1 MKSTFI
7 SHPLLGTV
15 KVTMRAS
22 ASRYIAR
29 WKDGMV
35 HLTVPPACTADSLMK
50 AVDSLAPRLMKRMPE
65 LKYHEG
71 QEIDIAGLKAV
82 ISRQSVKPDCVLASL
97 RGDMAYLE
105 VGSAIDLDDISVTR
119 TMSNILCRIA
129 EKEAPRLLLPRAMK
143 LAREIG
149 VTPKSWHI
157 MRGFRT
163 LGKCTS
169 LREIHISY
177 VVAFLPPE
185 LRDYI
190 VWHELAH
197 LSEMSH
203 SPRFHA
209 ICDSYCHGREKQ
221 LIAALRTYR
230 WQILRK

>member
-22 ASRYIAR
+22 ACRYSAR
-29 WKDGMV
+29 WKDGIV
-35 HLTVPPACTADSLMK
+35 HLTIPPACTADSLMK
-50 AVDSLAPRLMKRMPE
+50 AVESLAPRLMKRKPE
-65 LKYHEG
+65 LKYSEG
-71 QEIDIAGLKAV
+71 QVIDIAGLKAV
-82 ISRQSVKPDCVLASL
+82 ISRQSVKPDHVLASL
-97 RGDMAYLE
+97 HDDRAYLE
-105 VGSAIDLDDISVTR
+105 VGSAIDLDSIAATR
-119 TMSNILCRIA
+119 TVSNILCRIA
-129 EKEAPRLLLPRAMK
+129 EKAAPELLLPRAME
-143 LAREIG
+143 LARELGIQ
-149 VTPKSWHI
+149 PKSWHI

-169 LREIHISY
+169 RREIHISY

-221 LIAALRTYR
+221 FIAMLHAHK